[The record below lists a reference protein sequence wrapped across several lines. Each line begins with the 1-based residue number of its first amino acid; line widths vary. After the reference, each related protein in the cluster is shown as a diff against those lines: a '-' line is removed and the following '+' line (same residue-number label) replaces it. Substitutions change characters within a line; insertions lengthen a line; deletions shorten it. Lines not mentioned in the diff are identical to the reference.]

1 MSHNVDYDEWIAQ
14 GYRNDAKDA
23 EGEAEDLLR
32 TGEEDAAAD
41 KFEEAA
47 GALREYEEYTGNSRS
62 DDIERLEQ
70 KAHGIRGPTPT
81 SASSGD
87 ESDSTHETDFGEESE
102 KLRSRAESLIETSN
116 VDWNDIGGHEETKE
130 QICHEI
136 GLGAVSGL
144 PKAIKPSGR
153 ILLFGPPGTGKTLL
167 ASAVANGTDTTFFN
181 VKFGAILSKWHG
193 ESSQLISTLFAAAR
207 EHAPAVVFIDE
218 IDALTQARDGSSDD
232 SSRRVLNALLT
243 ELDGVRKT
251 DNEFLMVIGSSNRP
265 MDLDD
270 AVVRRFDTRIH
281 VPLPDIDSATE
292 IVRIHT
298 INGGVDF
305 DGSPR
310 SYARRETDVA
320 ASIPRTIA
328 GACVR
333 RGFTGS
339 DIESLCKTAVSE
351 MTHEMNPDLAD
362 YARTGLDALEAEA
375 VTLRP
380 LQPDD
385 VRTAFDS
392 VSTSIPKSSVREYEQ
407 WAQEYGSK

>member
-1 MSHNVDYDEWIAQ
+1 MTNNSDYDKWIAQ
-14 GYRNDAKDA
+14 DYRDDA
-23 EGEAEDLLR
+23 EKKEKEAEEFLR
-32 TGEEDAAAD
+32 AGDEAAAAD
-41 KFEEAA
+41 KFEAA
-47 GALREYEEYTGNSRS
+47 ADALREYEEYTGNSRS
-62 DDIERLEQ
+62 DDIKEYEQ
-70 KAHGIRGPTPT
+70 RARELRGT
-81 SASSGD
+81 SADSDGSG
-87 ESDSTHETDFGEESE
+87 EGSDSPLGTDFGEESDQ
-102 KLRSRAESLIETSN
+102 LRSRVESLIETTD
-116 VDWNDIGGHEETKE
+116 VDWDDIGGFEETKE

-136 GLGAVSGL
+136 GLGAASGL
-144 PKAIKPSGR
+144 PEAVNASDR
-153 ILLFGPPGTGKTLL
+153 VLLFGPPGTGKTLL

-181 VKFGAILSKWHG
+181 VKLGAILSKWHG
-193 ESSQLISTLFAAAR
+193 ESSQLVSTLFAVAR
-207 EHAPAVVFIDE
+207 ENSPAVVFIDE
-218 IDALTQARDGSSDD
+218 IDALTQARSDSSDD
-232 SSRRVLNALLT
+232 SSRRVLNSLLT
-243 ELDGVRKT
+243 ELDGVNKT
-251 DNEFLMVIGSSNRP
+251 DDEFLMVIGSSNRP

-270 AVVRRFDTRIH
+270 AVVRRFDPRIH

-305 DGSPR
+305 DGSPHD
-310 SYARRETDVA
+310 YAQRETDVA

-328 GACVR
+328 SACVR

-362 YARTGLDALEAEA
+362 YARTGLDALDEET

-392 VSTSIPKSSVREYEQ
+392 VSASIPESSVREYEQ
-407 WAQEYGSK
+407 WAQEYGSG

>member
-1 MSHNVDYDEWIAQ
+1 MSSNADYDEWIAQ
-14 GYRNDAKDA
+14 GYRDDADDA
-23 EGEAEDLLR
+23 EEEAEDLLR
-32 TGEEDAAAD
+32 AGNEDAAAD

-47 GALREYEEYTGNSRS
+47 GVLREYEEYTGNSRS

-70 KAHGIRGPTPT
+70 RAHEIRDSTPR
-81 SASSGD
+81 SASSGKG
-87 ESDSTHETDFGEESE
+87 SDSTDETDFDEENE
-102 KLRSRAESLIETSN
+102 QLRSRVESLIETTN
-116 VDWNDIGGHEETKE
+116 VDWDDIGGLEETKE

-136 GLGAVSGL
+136 GLGAISGL
-144 PKAIKPSGR
+144 PKAIKPSDR
-153 ILLFGPPGTGKTLL
+153 ILLFGSPGTGKTLL

-181 VKFGAILSKWHG
+181 VKLGAILSKWHG
-193 ESSQLISTLFAAAR
+193 ESSQLVSMLFAVAR

-218 IDALTQARDGSSDD
+218 IDALTQARSSSSDD
-232 SSRRVLNALLT
+232 SSRRVLNSLLT
-243 ELDGVRKT
+243 ELDGVSKT
-251 DNEFLMVIGSSNRP
+251 SDEFLMVIGSSNRP

-310 SYARRETDVA
+310 DYAQRETDVA

-328 GACVR
+328 SACVR

-362 YARTGLDALEAEA
+362 YARTGLDALDEET

-392 VSTSIPKSSVREYEQ
+392 VSASIPESSVREYEQ
-407 WAQEYGSK
+407 WAQEYGSG